1 MVSNEVGSTDAKYQ
15 LPKSRNAASQSA
27 IPTDKIPKT
36 WDVLLTPTAN
46 HMSRLINTVGLLA
59 IAALLTLI
67 AACDTI
73 NSDVLSESESL
84 DAAGIDG
91 SGMSAYKARK
101 SLNGEVR
108 SLLATQA
115 PYRGLSFY
123 RLPDSDE
130 LHKIPQ
136 DPKNPL
142 TDAKVR
148 LGQLL
153 YHETALAVNNRYK
166 DGRETYSCA
175 SCHFAQAGF
184 QANLPQGI
192 AEGGLGF
199 GAAGEGRVANPLYD
213 SHSDEHI
220 PDIQPIRSPTT
231 MNSAYQ
237 ELMLW
242 NGQFG
247 AVGENRGTEA
257 SWTGPKESNFLGFHG
272 LETQAHAG
280 LGVHRMEGIDI
291 SRVAE
296 ISEYGALFVKAF
308 PSSSEPVNRL
318 NAALAIAAYERILL
332 ATEAPF
338 QRWLRG
344 EIRAMNE
351 QELRG
356 AMLFFGKAQCSSC
369 HTGPALNSMTFHALG
384 MNDLDGAADPRINLD
399 PFAGTV
405 PDDVRRGRGGF
416 TGDADDDF
424 KFKTPQLY
432 NLKDSPF
439 YGHGASFTSIRAVIE
454 YKNDGVAENPLVP
467 ASGLSGYF
475 VPLGL
480 SESEVGDL
488 AAFVGD
494 ALYDPYLLRYVP
506 GHLPSGN
513 CTPVNDEIARGDLG
527 CR

>member
-1 MVSNEVGSTDAKYQ
+1 MSCTTSST
-15 LPKSRNAASQSA
+15 SRKGRPLGAV
-27 IPTDKIPKT
+27 K
-36 WDVLLTPTAN
+36 
-46 HMSRLINTVGLLA
+46 LITGA
-59 IAALLTLI
+59 FWLI
-67 AACDTI
+67 ALSACDTI
-73 NSDVLSESESL
+73 NSDLLSEPESL
-84 DAAGIDG
+84 DGSAFGETGLAA
-91 SGMSAYKARK
+91 SKAHK
-101 SLNGEVR
+101 SLNGQVR

-115 PYRGLSFY
+115 PYGGLAYY
-123 RLPDSDE
+123 RLPDSDQ

-153 YHETALAVNNRYK
+153 YHETALAVNNRYV
-166 DGRETYSCA
+166 DGHETYSCA

-213 SHSDEHI
+213 SHSEEHV

-247 AVGENRGTEA
+247 AVGDNHGTEA
-257 SWTGPKESNFLGFHG
+257 SWTGPKESNFLGLHG

-280 LGVHRMEGIDI
+280 LAVHRMDGIEL
-291 SRVAE
+291 SRVTD
-296 ISEYGALFVKAF
+296 IGEYQDLFSKAF
-308 PSSSEPVNRL
+308 PSAQEPISRL
-318 NAALAIAAYERILL
+318 SAALAIAAYERVLL

-356 AMLFFGKAQCSSC
+356 AALFFGEAQCSSC
-369 HTGPALNSMTFHALG
+369 HTGPALNSMAFHALG
-384 MNDLDGAADPRINLD
+384 MNDLDGSVDPRFNLD
-399 PFAGTV
+399 PFNGTV
-405 PDDVRRGRGGF
+405 PEDVRRGRGGF
-416 TGDADDDF
+416 TGNADDDF

-439 YGHGASFTSIRAVIE
+439 YGHGASFTSIQDVIK
-454 YKNDGVAENPLVP
+454 YKNAGVSENSHVP
-467 ASGLSGYF
+467 SSSLSEYF

-480 SESEVGDL
+480 SDAEVDDL
-488 AAFVGD
+488 TAFVRD
-494 ALYDPYLLRYVP
+494 AL
-506 GHLPSGN
+506 
-513 CTPVNDEIARGDLG
+513 
-527 CR
+527 